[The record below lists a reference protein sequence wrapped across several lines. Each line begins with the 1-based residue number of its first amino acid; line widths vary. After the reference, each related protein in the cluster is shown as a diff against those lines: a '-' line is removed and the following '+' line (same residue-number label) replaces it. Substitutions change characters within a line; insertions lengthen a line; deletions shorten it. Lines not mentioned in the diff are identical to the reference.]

1 MELFETITTRRSI
14 RNYTGESI
22 PREDLEKIVGAGRLA
37 ASGSNIQPW
46 EFIIVTER
54 ETIDTLKIAAGWMG
68 KASAI
73 ICIVLDTSSR
83 WWLEDGSSA
92 AANMLLAI
100 TALGYGGCWVEGNA
114 LPLEDRFK
122 KLLGVPDEKRMP
134 ILIPVG
140 VPKEKPQKE
149 KKEMGEIL
157 HWEMYKG

>member
-1 MELFETITTRRSI
+1 MELFETIKTRRSV
-14 RNYTGESI
+14 RNFTGEAI
-22 PREDLEKIVGAGRLA
+22 PSEDLETIVDAGRLA

-46 EFIIVTER
+46 EFIIVTDQ

-68 KASAI
+68 NASAI
-73 ICIVLDTSSR
+73 ICIVMDTSSR
-83 WWLEDGSSA
+83 WWLEDASSA

-122 KLLGVPDEKRMP
+122 KLLGVPDDKRMP

-140 VPKEKPQKE
+140 VPKAIPQKE

-157 HWEMYKG
+157 YWEKYGA